1 MKRVCVRCGQE
12 MPLVST
18 NEVVRLTG
26 RFAWAGAVVFVVSL
40 FFSGNLW
47 FVVPATLVAVAW
59 AGRGSRAKDTVLCR
73 KCCEQGQVN
82 SNVDSAPK
90 Q

>member
-1 MKRVCVRCGQE
+1 MKRICVRCGQE
-12 MPLVST
+12 MPFVST

-40 FFSGNLW
+40 FSSGNLW
-47 FVVPATLVAVAW
+47 FVVPATLVAVAGV
-59 AGRGSRAKDTVLCR
+59 GRGSRVKDTILCR
-73 KCCEQGQVN
+73 KCCEQEQGN
-82 SNVDSAPK
+82 NNVDSASK